1 MGYIKVRKANCK
13 NCYKCLKNCISKAI
27 MYKNEKVEIIEDR
40 CILCGKCITA
50 CPQGAKKIDNDV
62 SIIKEYIEDPNIKV
76 AISVA
81 PSFVSVFKESRKN
94 LVWALK
100 QLGFDYVEETAVGAK
115 YVTME
120 YLHLLEKGKMEN
132 IISSACP
139 SVNMYIEKYYPKF
152 DKVHST
158 SYVTGSCTWQNA

>member
-1 MGYIKVRKANCK
+1 
-13 NCYKCLKNCISKAI
+13 

-81 PSFVSVFKESRKN
+81 PSLFQF
-94 LVWALK
+94 LK
-100 QLGFDYVEETAVGAK
+100 KVEKILYG
-115 YVTME
+115 
-120 YLHLLEKGKMEN
+120 L
-132 IISSACP
+132 
-139 SVNMYIEKYYPKF
+139 
-152 DKVHST
+152 
-158 SYVTGSCTWQNA
+158 